1 MQRNLHCFFRS
12 EGRLIAGTIRF
23 FDLFSGIGGFREGLH
38 RAGGFTCVG
47 HCEADAYADHN
58 YRVLFDTE
66 GEWFCND
73 ARNIETE
80 RMPDFDLLCAG
91 FPCQAFSIA
100 GRREGFADA
109 RGTLFFEV
117 ARLVADKR
125 PAYFLLENVPGL
137 LSHDKGRTFHTILST
152 LSELGYHVEWKVLNS
167 KDFGVPQS
175 RKRVYIVGYLDGR
188 CAGKILPFPKANG
201 TALIQVHAGKQ
212 GERVYAEEGLSCTL
226 TSGAG
231 GMGGK
236 TGLYEVGI
244 PIKENTRKGYKMAY
258 EGDSIDLGYPGINSR
273 RGRVGHEI
281 AHTLTTGNQQG
292 TLHFV
297 DISPPPLVTDVARC
311 LNTRQDS
318 SIHNHRGESSGVLV
332 EEAPRAVLTPAKE
345 KVRQNG
351 RRMKEPEEPMFT
363 ITATDRHGVI
373 YHGNICRSPMA
384 EFVFKNMINKKQL
397 QSDFYIASAATST
410 EEIWNGIGNPVYPP
424 AKKELARHGISCD
437 GKRAVQLKKSD
448 YDKYDYL
455 IAMEERNRRNM
466 LRILGSDPEHK
477 VSLLLD
483 YTDCPGNIAD
493 PWYTGDFEIT
503 YRDIV
508 KGCEGFLEHLVKSGR
523 LL

>member
-1 MQRNLHCFFRS
+1 MRNHAVCFYQQR
-12 EGRLIAGTIRF
+12 RLITATIQF
-23 FDLFSGIGGFREGLH
+23 FDLFSGIGGFREGLR

-47 HCEADAYADHN
+47 HCEVDTYADKN
-58 YRVLFDTE
+58 YRLLFDTE
-66 GEWFCND
+66 GEWYCSD
-73 ARNIETE
+73 ARTIEPE

-100 GRREGFADA
+100 GKREGFADA
-109 RGTLFFEV
+109 RGTLFFEI
-117 ARLVADKR
+117 ARILEAKR
-125 PAYFLLENVPGL
+125 PSYFILENVPGL
-137 LSHDKGRTFHTILST
+137 LSHDKGRTFCTILST

-281 AHTLTTGNQQG
+281 AHTLTTESQQG
-292 TLHFV
+292 TVHFV
-297 DISPPPLVTDVARC
+297 DMSAPPFVTENARC
-311 LNTRQDS
+311 LNTKQDS
-318 SIHNHRGESSGVLV
+318 SIHKHKGESSGVLV
-332 EEAPRAVLTPAKE
+332 ETGPRAILTPERLK
-345 KVRQNG
+345 KRQNG

-363 ITATDRHGVI
+363 ITATDRHGVAYRGRI
-373 YHGNICRSPMA
+373 RRLVPRECLRLQGFDEWQIDRILA
-384 EFVFKNMINKKQL
+384 I
-397 QSDFYIASAATST
+397 QSDAQAYKQAGNSVTANVIEAIGHRIREVDAELKAGAA
-410 EEIWNGIGNPVYPP
+410 
-424 AKKELARHGISCD
+424 A
-437 GKRAVQLKKSD
+437 
-448 YDKYDYL
+448 
-455 IAMEERNRRNM
+455 
-466 LRILGSDPEHK
+466 
-477 VSLLLD
+477 
-483 YTDCPGNIAD
+483 
-493 PWYTGDFEIT
+493 
-503 YRDIV
+503 
-508 KGCEGFLEHLVKSGR
+508 
-523 LL
+523 